1 MNTFD
6 IQCILENYYTSL
18 LLEGWILSFVTNLGL
33 DSMHLHDI
41 MGSDILKINI
51 LSINYHAT
59 TILILIIR
67 EPKRCRGHLITFH
80 SLFVQQS
87 EGTACKE
94 KYTYIIISTLLC
106 IRMNIKG
113 KI

>member
-1 MNTFD
+1 MMLAVMNTFD

-41 MGSDILKINI
+41 MSSDILNINI
-51 LSINYHAT
+51 LSINYQAT

-67 EPKRCRGHLITFH
+67 NQKDADG
-80 SLFVQQS
+80 S
-87 EGTACKE
+87 
-94 KYTYIIISTLLC
+94 
-106 IRMNIKG
+106 
-113 KI
+113 